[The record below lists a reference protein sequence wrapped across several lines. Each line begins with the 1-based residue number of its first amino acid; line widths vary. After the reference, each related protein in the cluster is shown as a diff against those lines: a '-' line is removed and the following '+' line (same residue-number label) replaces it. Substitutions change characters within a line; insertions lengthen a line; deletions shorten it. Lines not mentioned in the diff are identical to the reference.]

1 MNRFT
6 PITWAE
12 ARDFRA
18 AEIDSA
24 EATQRRI
31 EAGIL
36 MATLALARTTAAAV
50 EQLAARAGHEDVRA
64 TITAALK
71 RNDRDLIDAAT
82 PPETGDE
89 SP

>member
-24 EATQRRI
+24 EATQRGI

-36 MATLALARTTAAAV
+36 MAALTLLRTTAGAV
-50 EQLAARAGHEDVRA
+50 GELAARAGHDDIADRLA
-64 TITAALK
+64 KALK
-71 RNDRDLIDAAT
+71 RNDSDLIDAAT
-82 PPETGDE
+82 PPETGDDL
-89 SP
+89 